1 MLEILIG
8 KNFLA
13 ESFAGKTPS
22 HRVQYPC
29 QFACHGPQQSIKA
42 QFTKIKRLENAIL
55 ALSNKVA
62 KKMPMLKMTDHF
74 YAAPLQDE
82 MNVVELQ
89 SQAQDKALG
98 IPVVVVSQVQLYAPF
113 FYLPNITN
121 TQVLWHLQA
130 CASL

>member
-1 MLEILIG
+1 
-8 KNFLA
+8 
-13 ESFAGKTPS
+13 
-22 HRVQYPC
+22 
-29 QFACHGPQQSIKA
+29 
-42 QFTKIKRLENAIL
+42 
-55 ALSNKVA
+55 
-62 KKMPMLKMTDHF
+62 MPMLKMTDHF
-74 YAAPLQDE
+74 YAAPLQGE

-121 TQVLWHLQA
+121 TQVLWRLQA